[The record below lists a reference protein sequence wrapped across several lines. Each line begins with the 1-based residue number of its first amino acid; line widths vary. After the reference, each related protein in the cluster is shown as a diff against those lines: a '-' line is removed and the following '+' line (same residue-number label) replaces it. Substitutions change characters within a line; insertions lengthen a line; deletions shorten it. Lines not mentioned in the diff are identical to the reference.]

1 MDWIKKNYDQFLLV
15 LAAVGLLGV
24 AVLLM
29 QRAQGFGDRFAAALV
44 PGMPKKNVPP
54 LELTPVDKAKETLE
68 APVQWKPGQEVAHF
82 LVAKRYIIDP
92 QSKTPKQLSDVGFH
106 RDSLTGET
114 IPNQWFIDNR
124 LDPLNAA
131 IALEDTDKDGFLN
144 EDEWRGKSDPNN
156 ADVHPQYV
164 SKLFLVS
171 WIKVPFRLLFNAV
184 DGNPK
189 KDKPEKLEFQINTV
203 DLRQPSE
210 FLKLGQMVSR
220 TKFKLK
226 SFEFKEVPD
235 PNAGTKDVSE
245 LTLENTETGETIVLV
260 KEKVTDSPDSF
271 GLFEY
276 KHPQPP
282 TQIRVKKLQ
291 EFVLLPEK
299 DKKYKLVD
307 IKETEAVISLP
318 SGEKLTVKPDPRTKR

>member
-1 MDWIKKNYDQFLLV
+1 MEWIKKNYDQFFLA
-15 LAAVGLLGV
+15 LAAVGVLGV
-24 AVLLM
+24 AFLLM
-29 QRAQGFGDRFAAALV
+29 QNAKGFNERFSAAMV

-54 LELTPVDKAKETLE
+54 LELTPVDKAKEVLG
-68 APVQWKPGQEVAHF
+68 APAQWKPAPEVAWL
-82 LVAKRYIIDP
+82 LVPKRYIIDP
-92 QSKTPKQLSDVGFH
+92 QTKTPKQLSDVGFH

-131 IALEDTDKDGFLN
+131 VATEDTDKDGFLN
-144 EDEWRGKSDPNN
+144 EDEWRGKTDPNN
-156 ADVHPQYV
+156 KDAHPPFA

-184 DGNPK
+184 DGNPE

-210 FLKLGQMVSR
+210 FLKIGQMVSR

-226 SFEFKEVPD
+226 GFEYKTVPD

-271 GLFEY
+271 GLFAY
-276 KHPQPP
+276 KHPQPA

-299 DKKYKLVD
+299 DTKYKLVD
-307 IKETEAVISLP
+307 INENQAVIALP
-318 SGEKLTVKPDPRTKR
+318 SGEKLTVKRDPRDKK

>member
-1 MDWIKKNYDQFLLV
+1 MEWIKKNYEQFF
-15 LAAVGLLGV
+15 LAIAAAGVLGV
-24 AVLLM
+24 AFLLM
-29 QRAQGFGDRFAAALV
+29 QNAQGFNERFALAMV

-54 LELTPVDKAKETLE
+54 LELTPVDKAKEVLA
-68 APVQWKPGQEVAHF
+68 APAQWTPSKETSFF
-82 LVAKRYIIDP
+82 LVSKPYVVDP
-92 QSKTPKQLSDVGFH
+92 QTKVPTQIGAGGYHKN
-106 RDSLTGET
+106 SLTGQT

-124 LDPLNAA
+124 LDPLNAT
-131 IALEDTDKDGFLN
+131 IATDDTDKDGFLN
-144 EDEWRGKSDPNN
+144 EDEWLGKTDPNN
-156 ADVHPQYV
+156 KDAHPPLAT
-164 SKLFLVS
+164 KLFLVS

-184 DGNPK
+184 DGNPE

-226 SFEFKEVPD
+226 SFEYKTMPD
-235 PNAGTKDVSE
+235 PNSGTKDVSE

-260 KEKVTDSPDSF
+260 KERVTDSPDSF
-271 GLFEY
+271 GLFDY
-276 KHPQPP
+276 KFPQPP

-299 DKKYKLVD
+299 ETKYKLVD
-307 IKETEAVISLP
+307 IKEDAAVISLP
-318 SGEKLTVKPDPRTKR
+318 SGEKLTVKRDPRTKR